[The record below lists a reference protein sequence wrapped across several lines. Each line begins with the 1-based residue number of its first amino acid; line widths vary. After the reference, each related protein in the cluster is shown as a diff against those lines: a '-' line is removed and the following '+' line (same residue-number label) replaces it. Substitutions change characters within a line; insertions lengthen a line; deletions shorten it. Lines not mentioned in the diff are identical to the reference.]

1 MGLFDP
7 ETGIGVNYSGYGL
20 EFSMGFSA
28 KIRFRGF
35 LSQKCVGWAVTYPRI
50 SGNIVF
56 KWPMLDVV
64 ARDFETPW
72 PEQPQ
77 RRIDNVQR

>member
-56 KWPMLDVV
+56 KWPMHGEMLLLVILKRLGRSNHKGV
-64 ARDFETPW
+64 
-72 PEQPQ
+72 
-77 RRIDNVQR
+77 